1 LIPGPRPGD
10 WDFVYAQI
18 IAATGWD
25 WDQVDALTI
34 PRYRAL
40 QRYWRDY
47 PPAHLLLRAL
57 VGFKP
62 RSHPAATTGNAPA
75 SFETL
80 AALAPGGTLNVTA
93 LGRR

>member
-1 LIPGPRPGD
+1 LTD

-18 IAATGWD
+18 IAATGWN

-40 QRYWRDY
+40 QRYWHDY

-62 RSHPAATTGNAPA
+62 RARKDAATAPA

-80 AALAPGGTLNVTA
+80 AALAPGGTLNVAA
-93 LGRR
+93 LERR

>member
-1 LIPGPRPGD
+1 LTD

-18 IAATGWD
+18 IAATGWS

-57 VGFKP
+57 IGIKP
-62 RSHPAATTGNAPA
+62 RAGDRSATGADTAPA

-80 AALAPGGTLNVTA
+80 AALAPTGTLNIAA

>member
-1 LIPGPRPGD
+1 MTD
-10 WDFVYAQI
+10 WDFLYAQI

-25 WDQVDALTI
+25 WDQVDALTM

-40 QRYWRDY
+40 LRYWQTY

-62 RSHPAATTGNAPA
+62 PGAERSGSGTAPA
-75 SFETL
+75 SFESL
-80 AALAPGGTLNVTA
+80 AALAPSGTLNVAA
-93 LGRR
+93 LKRQ

>member
-1 LIPGPRPGD
+1 LTD
-10 WDFVYAQI
+10 WDYLYAQI

-40 QRYWRDY
+40 QNYWRDY

-57 VGFKP
+57 IGFKA
-62 RSHPAATTGNAPA
+62 RDRDRATNTPAP
-75 SFETL
+75 FETL
-80 AALAPGGTLNVTA
+80 AALAPSGTLNVAA
-93 LGRR
+93 LLRR

>member
-1 LIPGPRPGD
+1 MTD

-40 QRYWRDY
+40 ARYWNDY

-57 VGFKP
+57 IGGKS
-62 RSHPAATTGNAPA
+62 RPARTGAASAPLA
-75 SFETL
+75 FEAL
-80 AALAPGGTLNVTA
+80 AALAPAGTLNVA
-93 LGRR
+93 SLRKE